1 MSCPIFGKSPDYT
14 GVAFTQIATTS
25 YLYDDKDDIMEEREI
40 TEMEKDART
49 ESKNNIRK
57 LRKMSEIEKDEKGRK
72 CEWV

>member
-1 MSCPIFGKSPDYT
+1 
-14 GVAFTQIATTS
+14 
-25 YLYDDKDDIMEEREI
+25 MEERKI

-57 LRKMSEIEKDEKGRK
+57 LRKMSEIEKDERGRK

>member
-1 MSCPIFGKSPDYT
+1 
-14 GVAFTQIATTS
+14 
-25 YLYDDKDDIMEEREI
+25 MEERKI

-57 LRKMSEIEKDEKGRK
+57 LSKMSEIEKDEKGRK